1 MGGGVDDS
9 KLAKNCKK
17 RTVLKLSAKY
27 LRVSVLLNM
36 GSKTGAHGQTVIGL
50 GRCKH
55 RDGEKHSATFI
66 TIEER
71 NCVCLI

>member
-17 RTVLKLSAKY
+17 RTFLKLSAKY
-27 LRVSVLLNM
+27 LGVSVLVNM
-36 GSKTGAHGQTVIGL
+36 ESKTGAHRQTVIGL
-50 GRCKH
+50 GRFKH

-66 TIEER
+66 SIEES